1 MTQEELFYSIFENI
15 PRQGPGTKASTL
27 KAFSAIKTLPQD
39 AQILDIGCGKG
50 VQTFDL
56 AEIINRDP
64 IFRKDRIPV
73 PNITITAIDNH
84 PFFIEFLNT
93 KATKLGLNNRVKGME
108 GDMNN
113 LPFAENQFNLIWAE
127 GSIFITGF
135 ENGLKNWAKFL
146 KYDGYMV
153 VSEAAWFH
161 NNPPDEIKEFWNAV
175 YPDIISMEEQQKLI
189 ETCGYRIIDSFQLP
203 KEGWLDE
210 YYAFME
216 PLLESARNEYGNEPE
231 LAGLLNVL
239 QTEIDMYKKYGDYYG
254 YAFYVM
260 KKK

>member
-56 AEIINRDP
+56 AEVTNG
-64 IFRKDRIPV
+64 
-73 PNITITAIDNH
+73 TITAVDNH
-84 PFFIEFLNT
+84 PFFVDFLNQ
-93 KATKLGLNNRVKGME
+93 KASGLNLQNRVTAMFA
-108 GDMNN
+108 DMND
-113 LPFAENQFNLIWAE
+113 LPFAEKQFDLIWAE

-146 KYDGYMV
+146 KDDGYMV

-161 NNPPDEIKEFWNAV
+161 NNPPEVIAGFWNAV
-175 YPDIISMEEQQKLI
+175 YPDIMSMEEQQKLI
-189 ETCGYRIIDSFQLP
+189 ETCGYQIIDLFQLP

-216 PLLESARNEYGNEPE
+216 PLLESARNEYCNEPE

-260 KKK
+260 KK